1 MKHNDANGSPD
12 NINFALN
19 VNIYKRETT
28 LRLNGRHKERFL
40 FNWRVDRC
48 LDWIRFNREFLK
60 AKNVGWQLL
69 NYVMKM

>member
-48 LDWIRFNREFLK
+48 WQVTALYLK
-60 AKNVGWQLL
+60 W
-69 NYVMKM
+69 YFIMDI